1 MSELVVGFDLDMTL
15 TDPRRGIAALYAA
28 LSDELGI
35 HIDGE
40 VIVTR
45 LGPPLEDELINWM
58 SEEQIPLTIERYRAR
73 YDEIAGPLTTVMPG
87 AAQAVESV
95 RAAGGRVVVVTAKE
109 ITTAA
114 DTLDRV
120 GIAVDQVYGEA
131 WAEVKGDRL
140 RDASAQVMVGDHV
153 GDMIGAKVA
162 GAQAVGVTTGPCDA
176 DMLAAAGAD
185 AVLPDLRGF
194 PDWLATWNQEP
205 AARRR
210 TNA

>member
-1 MSELVVGFDLDMTL
+1 MTFTVGFDLDMTL

-28 LSDELGI
+28 LSEELGI

-58 SEEQIPLTIERYRAR
+58 SAEQIPLTIERYRAR

-87 AAQAVESV
+87 ATRAVDAV
-95 RAAGGRVVVVTAKE
+95 HAAGGRVVVVTAKE
-109 ITTAA
+109 VSTAT

-120 GIAVDQVYGEA
+120 GIAVDHVYGEA

-140 RDASAQVMVGDHV
+140 RDADAQVMVGDHV

-162 GAQAVGVTTGPCDA
+162 GVQAVGVTTGPCDA
-176 DMLAAAGAD
+176 DMLTAAGAD
-185 AVLPDLRGF
+185 AVLADLHGF
-194 PDWLATWNQEP
+194 PDWLTAWNREP
-205 AARRR
+205 ATRRR
-210 TNA
+210 TSA